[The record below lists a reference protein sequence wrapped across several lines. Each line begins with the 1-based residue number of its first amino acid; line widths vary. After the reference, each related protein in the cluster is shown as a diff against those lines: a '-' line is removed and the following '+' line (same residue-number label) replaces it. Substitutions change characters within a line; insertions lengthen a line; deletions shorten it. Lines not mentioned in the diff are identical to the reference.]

1 MAASQQRTR
10 AQLRQS
16 VGLRAGK
23 IWQDNGVTSSPTD
36 NGNAGEILDANLA
49 FGTEDEH
56 RGKWIWATD
65 SAGASEQRRVL
76 KSDPS
81 EARLEPSV
89 QFSATPNSSWTYE
102 LWDHG
107 VSPTQIHEYLNQAI
121 TEADR
126 KGAVPLTSDTFHSGG
141 GVYAWGLS
149 SAIAGVRFVE
159 KRVGY
164 VGEQVF
170 NFDTAPSSLISQVD
184 VTLDTEDYREG
195 QGAAKINLGTGA
207 SAGFA
212 IAGSTFSAV
221 NLSGYTH
228 MDVWMKSNVALNSSA
243 LHLRLFEGSSAKEI
257 MFAPSLGADS
267 WTRVNLAFSTPEN
280 NSAIT
285 SIRLTT
291 GNSWADTNTAII
303 WLDDAIAYRDN
314 AEEWSTL
321 HHTRWSVDRDRR
333 ELRIDPGAVGYNKL
347 QVTGVQLP
355 SLLTTDTQIVDI
367 DPQYVVTSALA
378 QVYEIGGDSVRSN
391 RAAAQAF
398 TMKAKMKN
406 PSNIKWVDN

>member
-10 AQLRQS
+10 AQLRQR
-16 VGLRAGK
+16 VGLRTGK

-36 NGNAGEILDANLA
+36 DGNAGEILDANLA

-65 SAGASEQRRVL
+65 SAGASEQRRVV

-89 QFSATPNSSWTYE
+89 QFSAAPNSSWTYE
-102 LWDHG
+102 LWNTG
-107 VSPTQIHEYLNQAI
+107 VSPTQVHEYLNQAI

-149 SAIAGVRFVE
+149 STIAGVRFVE
-159 KRVGY
+159 KRTGY
-164 VGEQVF
+164 TGDLLTSLDGAMSSGAGVEIQT
-170 NFDTAPSSLISQVD
+170 DTADL
-184 VTLDTEDYREG
+184 REG
-195 QGAAKINLGTGA
+195 AASNRVTVP
-207 SAGFA
+207 AGM
-212 IAGSTFSAV
+212 STAAEVATDSFSSV
-221 NLSGYTH
+221 NLAGLTH
-228 MDVWMKSNVALNSSA
+228 VEFWMKATDATTSSDFKLQLLN
-243 LHLRLFEGSSAKEI
+243 GSSAKETLDI
-257 MFAPSLGADS
+257 PALNADS
-267 WTRVNLAFSTPEN
+267 WTRLSLALQNPHDD
-280 NSAIT
+280 SAIT
-285 SIRLTT
+285 RFSLRT
-291 GNSWADTNTAII
+291 GTAAPSSNQIF
-303 WLDDAIAYRDN
+303 LDHAIAYRDN
-314 AEEWSTL
+314 AEEWKTL
-321 HHTRWSVDRDRR
+321 HHTFWSVDRDRR
-333 ELRIDPGAVGYNKL
+333 ELRIDPGAVDYNKL
-347 QVTGVQLP
+347 QITGVQLP
-355 SLLTTDTQIVDI
+355 SLLTADTQIVDI

-378 QVYEIGGDSVRSN
+378 QVYEIDGDSVRSN